1 MSTSD
6 SFYSFGVDYTKTY
19 DQQPDCRRHVF
30 GAYANLARHNMTL
43 VVNTIMQ
50 AIGMPTF
57 NENKISDAFNSTH
70 RKEIDKLDNIKK
82 VLLQERLYRHFAFL
96 KRMKLEDSKKK
107 TVQLNT
113 LLETLSDF
121 TRMMAYMRNFYTHY
135 NPYNSDDEKG
145 KQRNLNKKMGECLQF
160 LLENSLQMLKDTEKL
175 DHAKNEVLSSLRV
188 PERKTI
194 RPGDTEYSNI
204 HDLYFTKNKRKGI
217 KYDKDTKVFT
227 QQVYILN
234 PAYSAKMTDSDGYLS
249 LAGMVHFLCLFLE
262 KKIAFE
268 LMDEVGFTQQCH
280 FNGRDA
286 EQQLLYIKEVMC
298 MNRVRMAQPR
308 LDSEMSDTAL
318 ALDMINE
325 LRKCPEPL
333 FKVLD
338 KEARNEFKDDA
349 TVQWEMEHNEEARPG
364 EDAENDNNENDIEEP
379 DETIWEDKAVPR
391 STFVRWNDRFP
402 QMTLSYIDMQSVLPT
417 IRFQL
422 NLGKYRFAF
431 YEHDKEYSVD
441 NAERLRVLQKEM
453 HGFGRPQEVKA
464 KLKEKWKDYF
474 EHKTIENGLTMKEP
488 DKAGQAPYVTEQNP
502 QYAIDEKSHSIGLR
516 WGEWRGDHNDKVHYC
531 DLDDKYMFIPYL
543 PNIGAT
549 ENNDRQQNRAEK
561 LLPPKCMLSL
571 YELPGLVF
579 YHYLLKK
586 YGKDNELVEKQI
598 ISCHDNLVK
607 FLTDVKDGKFNPDTD
622 GEGAKSR
629 LESKLMETY
638 SLRLSDIPE
647 RIKKYLLNETKSR
660 EERLKKSSIKR
671 LEKRSGEVKI
681 ALDSYRTKKKR
692 IGTKENKFNRKRST
706 IKTGTL
712 ALDLMRDIMD
722 WMPRGCE
729 ARKRLSGE
737 SYMAL
742 QAALTMLGQ
751 SFGGKALK
759 VTVDSL
765 EEMLT
770 KAKLIAPLDDGKS
783 GNVKIVEFDPMQCH
797 PFMDDVLNGCYEDTS
812 LEDFYELYL
821 KMEIKYIRDL
831 IKRINKP
838 LSASSQM
845 KQYNLIPF
853 LHCGRERWNEVDD
866 AAIKKL
872 AEKYLNSPIQLPNSL
887 FAKPIFG
894 LLEDVARENN
904 LDRLS
909 QALQRVAQD
918 THNLNNNT
926 AYLIGLYFELVE
938 GDHSQAFYNS
948 FPDEDGTTSPYRH
961 VYQVFKKLYGE
972 PIWGT
977 NQTTTPAYSKKEI
990 SDILA
995 DRAVNGKMLS
1005 DRISRYVQKTVDEF
1019 KKQKDDDLKQYRIEI
1034 KDAAFNENR
1043 VKHLRKKAYEIFEQV
1058 DVKVA
1063 EKREEF
1069 ERLTEQYRQEV
1080 EAKLKKLLKKVQLNE
1095 RAILRFKTQDILLL
1109 MMSRDILKMGRDN
1122 EFKLENVLSE
1132 SLLEKRVD
1140 FSWKVSV
1147 NDKTK
1152 DNASTFKTIEQ
1163 KNMKMKDY
1171 GHFYKFASDHQ
1182 RLESLLSRLSPS
1194 VFQRAEIENEF
1205 SYYDSNRSEVFR
1217 LVYILESFA
1226 LEMKPGLKD
1235 DNNAKE
1241 PWFNYIRKGKPS
1253 PKRNSFIELLE
1264 VLIAGADGILDNQ
1277 EKELLR
1283 EIRNAFGHNTYD
1295 VDFETVFSGPRK
1307 SKRKVPE
1314 VANGIKDNM
1323 EDETTKVLRK
1333 TKK

>member
-57 NENKISDAFNSTH
+57 NENNISDAFNSAH

-121 TRMMAYMRNFYTHY
+121 TRLMAYMRNFYTHY
-135 NPYNSDDEKG
+135 YPYNSDEEKG
-145 KQRNLNKKMGECLQF
+145 KQGDLNKKMGERLQF

-175 DHAKNEVLSSLRV
+175 DHATNEVLSALRV

-194 RPGDTEYSNI
+194 RPGDAEYSNI
-204 HDLYFTKNKRKGI
+204 HDLYFKQNKRKGI

-227 QQVYILN
+227 QQVYIFN
-234 PAYSAKMTDSDGYLS
+234 PKYPAKMTDSDGNLS
-249 LAGMVHFLCLFLE
+249 LAGIVYFLCLFLE
-262 KKIAFE
+262 KKTAFE
-268 LMDEVGFTQQCH
+268 LMDESGFTQQCR
-280 FNGRDA
+280 FKGKDA

-298 MNRVRMAQPR
+298 MNRVRLAKPR

-333 FKVLD
+333 YKVLG
-338 KEARNEFKDDA
+338 KVARDEFKDDA
-349 TVQWEMEHNEEARPG
+349 TVQWEMEHNEEAAPG
-364 EDAENDNNENDIEEP
+364 EDAGDIQEDEANEETEVAGG
-379 DETIWEDKAVPR
+379 DEKSMPR

-402 QMTLSYIDMQSVLPT
+402 RMALSYIDMKSVLPT

-431 YEHDKEYSVD
+431 YNHDKDYSVD

-453 HGFGRPQEVKA
+453 HGFGRPLEVKTQ
-464 KLKEKWKDYF
+464 LKTKWKDFF
-474 EHKTIENGLTMKEP
+474 EHKTVNNGLTTKEP
-488 DKAGQAPYVTEQNP
+488 DKVGQAPYVTEQNP

-516 WGEWRGDHNDKVHYC
+516 WGDWHGGHIGPHYG
-531 DLDDKYMFIPYL
+531 DLDRLNMFIPCL
-543 PNIGAT
+543 SKPKAD
-549 ENNDRQQNRAEK
+549 ENNGKQRNHAEK
-561 LLPPKCMLSL
+561 LLPPQCMLSL

-579 YHYLLKK
+579 YYYLLKK
-586 YGKDNELVEKQI
+586 YGKQTDQVERHI
-598 ISCHDNLVK
+598 ITYHDNLVR
-607 FLTDVKDGKFNPDTD
+607 FLIDVKGGTIIPVTDVDDPKGN
-622 GEGAKSR
+622 
-629 LESKLMETY
+629 LENMLMESY
-638 SLRLSDIPE
+638 ALRLSDIPE

-660 EERLKKSSIKR
+660 EERLKESAKKR
-671 LEKRSGEVKI
+671 LEIRLKKVMKDLESHQ
-681 ALDSYRTKKKR
+681 AKKKR
-692 IGTKENKFNRKRST
+692 IGTKENKFNRKRSI
-706 IKTGTL
+706 IKTGKL
-712 ALDLMRDIMD
+712 AKDLMRDIMD
-722 WMPRGCE
+722 WMPRGSE
-729 ARKRLSGE
+729 GRMNLSGE
-737 SYMAL
+737 NYMAI

-751 SFGGKALK
+751 TYDRGKANVEIYDL
-759 VTVDSL
+759 VDIL
-765 EEMLT
+765 V
-770 KAKLIAPLDDGKS
+770 KAKLIMPDSDVAEAD
-783 GNVKIVEFDPMQCH
+783 FDSSHYH
-797 PFMDDVLNGCYEDTS
+797 PFMDDVMSDDRCGDDTS
-812 LEDFYELYL
+812 LEDVYEWYL
-821 KMEIKYIRDL
+821 EEEIAH
-831 IKRINKP
+831 IKRLIRNFNK
-838 LSASSQM
+838 ASTDSSLM
-845 KQYNLIPF
+845 TQYNLIPF

-866 AAIKKL
+866 MAIKKL
-872 AEKYLNSPIQLPNSL
+872 ADKYLNSPIQLPNSL

-894 LLEDVARENN
+894 LLEVVAREYN
-904 LDRLS
+904 LDQLS
-909 QALQRVAQD
+909 QALQKMAQD
-918 THNLNNNT
+918 THNLINNT

-961 VYQVFKKLYGE
+961 VYRIFKKLYGE
-972 PIWGT
+972 PIGDT
-977 NQTTTPAYSKKEI
+977 NRTTTPAYSKKEI

-995 DRAVNGKMLS
+995 DRKVNGKMLS
-1005 DRISRYVQKTVDEF
+1005 DRISRCVQKAVDIF
-1019 KKQKDDDLKQYRIEI
+1019 KEKKDNELNQYKE
-1034 KDAAFNENR
+1034 KET
-1043 VKHLRKKAYEIFEQV
+1043 KKALDDNREKKLHKKRFDIDKEV
-1058 DVKVA
+1058 GIKVA
-1063 EKREEF
+1063 AKRKEF
-1069 ERLTEQYRQEV
+1069 ERLTEQYRHEV

-1109 MMSRDILKMGRDN
+1109 MMSRDILKMGSDN

-1147 NDKTK
+1147 NDQTK
-1152 DNASTFKTIEQ
+1152 DNVTTYKTIEQ

-1171 GHFYKFASDHQ
+1171 GQFYKFASDHQ

-1295 VDFETVFSGPRK
+1295 VDFETIFSGPRK

>member
-135 NPYNSDDEKG
+135 NPYNSRDEKE
-145 KQRNLNKKMGECLQF
+145 KQGDLNKKMGERLQF

-234 PAYSAKMTDSDGYLS
+234 PAYPAKMTDSDGYLS

-338 KEARNEFKDDA
+338 KEARDEFKDDA

-364 EDAENDNNENDIEEP
+364 EDAENDNNEDDIEEP
-379 DETIWEDKAVPR
+379 DETIQEDKAVPR

-422 NLGKYRFAF
+422 YLGKYRFAF

-464 KLKEKWKDYF
+464 NLKDKWKDYF

-502 QYAIDEKSHSIGLR
+502 QYAIDEKSHSIGIR
-516 WGEWRGDHNDKVHYC
+516 WGEWSSGHGESHYG
-531 DLDDKYMFIPYL
+531 DLDKLNMFIPCL
-543 PNIGAT
+543 PKPKADEDKDKQRNH
-549 ENNDRQQNRAEK
+549 AEK

-622 GEGAKSR
+622 GDGAKSR

-660 EERLKKSSIKR
+660 EERLKKSAKKR
-671 LEKRSGEVKI
+671 LEIRLKKVMKDLESHQ
-681 ALDSYRTKKKR
+681 AKKKR

-706 IKTGTL
+706 IKTGKL
-712 ALDLMRDIMD
+712 AKDLIRDIMD
-722 WMPRGCE
+722 WMPRGSVG
-729 ARKRLSGE
+729 RMNLSGE
-737 SYMAL
+737 SYMAI

-751 SFGGKALK
+751 QFDRGKANVEIYDL
-759 VTVDSL
+759 VDIL
-765 EEMLT
+765 V
-770 KAKLIAPLDDGKS
+770 KAKLIMPDSD
-783 GNVKIVEFDPMQCH
+783 VEGAEFNPSHYH
-797 PFMDDVLNGCYEDTS
+797 PFMDDVLTEDRCGPETS
-812 LEDFYELYL
+812 LEDVYEWYL
-821 KMEIKYIRDL
+821 EEEIAH
-831 IKRINKP
+831 IKRLISSINKVSTDS
-838 LSASSQM
+838 LQM
-845 KQYNLIPF
+845 KQYDLIPF
-853 LHCGRERWNEVDD
+853 LHCGRERWNKVDD
-866 AAIKKL
+866 EAIKKL
-872 AEKYLNSPIQLPNSL
+872 AEKYLNNPIQLPNSL
-887 FAKPIFG
+887 FAKPIFE
-894 LLEDVARENN
+894 LLKEVAQEKNY
-904 LDRLS
+904 DRLS
-909 QALQRVAQD
+909 QALEAASQD
-918 THNLNNNT
+918 ANNLSKNT
-926 AYLIGLYFELVE
+926 AYLIGLYFEMVE

-948 FPDEDGTTSPYRH
+948 CPADDGTVSPYRH
-961 VYQVFKKLYGE
+961 VYRVFKKLYGE
-972 PIWGT
+972 IIENT
-977 NQTTTPAYSKKEI
+977 NRTTSPAYSKKEI

-995 DRAVNGKMLS
+995 GREVNGKILS
-1005 DRISRYVQKTVDEF
+1005 DRISRYVQKAVDEF

-1043 VKHLRKKAYEIFEQV
+1043 VKHLRKKAYEIFEEV

-1109 MMSRDILKMGRDN
+1109 MMSRDILKMGSDN

-1194 VFQRAEIENEF
+1194 IFQRAEIENEF

-1241 PWFNYIRKGKPS
+1241 PWFNYIRKGKSS
-1253 PKRNSFIELLE
+1253 PKRNSFKELLE

>member
-135 NPYNSDDEKG
+135 NPYNSRDEKE
-145 KQRNLNKKMGECLQF
+145 KQGDLNKKMGERLQF

-234 PAYSAKMTDSDGYLS
+234 PAYPAKMTDSDGYLS
-249 LAGMVHFLCLFLE
+249 LTGMVHFLCLFLE

-338 KEARNEFKDDA
+338 KEARNEFKDDT

-364 EDAENDNNENDIEEP
+364 EDAENDNNEDDIEEP
-379 DETIWEDKAVPR
+379 DETIREDKAVPR

-422 NLGKYRFAF
+422 YLGKYRFAF

-464 KLKEKWKDYF
+464 NLKDKWKDYF

-502 QYAIDEKSHSIGLR
+502 QYAIDEKSHSIGIR
-516 WGEWRGDHNDKVHYC
+516 WGEWSSGHGGSHYG
-531 DLDDKYMFIPYL
+531 DLDKLNMFIPCL
-543 PNIGAT
+543 PKPKAD
-549 ENNDRQQNRAEK
+549 EDKDKQRNRAEK

-660 EERLKKSSIKR
+660 EYRLKESAKKRLEIRLKKVMKD
-671 LEKRSGEVKI
+671 LESHQ
-681 ALDSYRTKKKR
+681 AKKKR

-706 IKTGTL
+706 IKTGKL
-712 ALDLMRDIMD
+712 AKDLIRDIMD
-722 WMPRGCE
+722 WMPRGSVG
-729 ARKRLSGE
+729 RMNLSGE
-737 SYMAL
+737 SYMAI

-751 SFGGKALK
+751 QFDRGKANVEIYDL
-759 VTVDSL
+759 VDIL
-765 EEMLT
+765 V
-770 KAKLIAPLDDGKS
+770 KAKLIMPDSD
-783 GNVKIVEFDPMQCH
+783 VEGADFNPSHYH
-797 PFMDDVLNGCYEDTS
+797 PFMDDVLTEDRCGPETS
-812 LEDFYELYL
+812 LEDVYEWYL
-821 KMEIKYIRDL
+821 EEEIAH
-831 IKRINKP
+831 IKRLISSINKVSTDS
-838 LSASSQM
+838 LQM

-853 LHCGRERWNEVDD
+853 LHCGRERWNKVDD
-866 AAIKKL
+866 EAIKKL
-872 AEKYLNSPIQLPNSL
+872 AEKYLNNPIQLPNSL
-887 FAKPIFG
+887 FAKPIFE
-894 LLEDVARENN
+894 LLKEVAQEKNY
-904 LDRLS
+904 DRLS
-909 QALQRVAQD
+909 QALEAASQD
-918 THNLNNNT
+918 ANNLSKNT
-926 AYLIGLYFELVE
+926 AYLIGLYFEMVE

-948 FPDEDGTTSPYRH
+948 CPADDGTVSPYRH
-961 VYQVFKKLYGE
+961 VYRVFKKLYGE
-972 PIWGT
+972 IIENT
-977 NQTTTPAYSKKEI
+977 NRTTSPAYSKKEI

-995 DRAVNGKMLS
+995 DRAVNGKILS
-1005 DRISRYVQKTVDEF
+1005 DRISRYVQKAVDEF
-1019 KKQKDDDLKQYRIEI
+1019 KKQKDDDLKQYRIVI

-1043 VKHLRKKAYEIFEQV
+1043 VKHLRKTRDEIFEEV
-1058 DVKVA
+1058 DSKVDQ
-1063 EKREEF
+1063 KREEF
-1069 ERLTEQYRQEV
+1069 ERLTDQYRQEV

-1109 MMSRDILKMGRDN
+1109 MMSRDILKMGSDN

-1147 NDKTK
+1147 NDQTK
-1152 DNASTFKTIEQ
+1152 DNVTTYKTIEQ

-1171 GHFYKFASDHQ
+1171 GQFYKFASDHQ

-1323 EDETTKVLRK
+1323 EEKTTNVLEK